1 MAGSRASSLTHEQ
14 KMAGILNDLRYYGLP
29 PYVCQFNYTSG
40 QTKHAADF
48 AWPLEKILLEVQ
60 GGVWSERS
68 GHSGGTG
75 ITNDCVRGN
84 LAALHGYRVIRLTTA
99 QIDTEIAG
107 KSCYISDT
115 LCKLFGIEQQET
127 EAVKRIREVAA
138 EVAKE
143 KRRKPQHDRNP

>member
-1 MAGSRASSLTHEQ
+1 MGRDAELTAEQ
-14 KMAGILNDLRYYGLP
+14 QMAGILNDLRYYGVP

-60 GGVWSERS
+60 GGVWSAKS

-75 ITNDCVRGN
+75 ITNDCIRGN
-84 LAALHGYRVIRLTTA
+84 LAAVHGYRVIRVTTA
-99 QIDTEIAG
+99 QIKDEVSG

-115 LCKLFGIEQQET
+115 LCQLFGIERKET
-127 EAVKRIREVAA
+127 EAARRIREVAA
-138 EVAKE
+138 EVAKDKR
-143 KRRKPQHDRNP
+143 KRRSVNNG